1 MGFGKKIFFFG
12 KRSLGWRVGFRVKRG
27 NLESLSGGKE
37 WGFWEEGQLFFQGF
51 LLFFFF
57 GFLLFSFFFS
67 FPNLKG
73 KEEEIPFFF
82 VPVYWLK
89 APF

>member
-1 MGFGKKIFFFG
+1 MGFGKNFFFG

-51 LLFFFF
+51 LLFFLWISFI
-57 GFLLFSFFFS
+57 FLFFS